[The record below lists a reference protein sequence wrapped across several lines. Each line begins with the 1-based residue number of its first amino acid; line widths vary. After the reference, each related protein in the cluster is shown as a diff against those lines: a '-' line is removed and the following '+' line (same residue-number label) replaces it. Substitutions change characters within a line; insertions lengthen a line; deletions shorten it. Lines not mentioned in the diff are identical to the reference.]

1 MPRKQPEID
10 LGTLAATFSDKLQR
24 AVTRPTV
31 FNYRPHPK
39 QLQFHKGQQQQKLYI
54 GGNRSGKTV
63 GGIVEDVHW
72 LRGQHPYRKLPMRP
86 GEPCRGRI
94 VTVSFT
100 EGIKQII
107 IPEISKWLPPSDL
120 INGSWEDS
128 YNKNERLLTM
138 ANGATCELMSYDQD
152 VEKFAG
158 TSRHFVHFDEEP
170 PKAIWN
176 ECKMRLLDTAGSW
189 WMTMTPVEGM
199 TWVYDDIFTR
209 PSPHLLTIVIDTEE
223 NPYITQAQIDI
234 VLEGLDE
241 NERKARKEGKF
252 VQLGGL
258 ALTEFNPEIHVIQLN
273 ERDPQADYE
282 RILKRIYGWTQYASM
297 DHGISNPTAWLW
309 HAVSPSGAVVTFDE
323 LYDNERLVND
333 YAVEIHQRNALPYRR
348 PPEIY
353 VGDPA
358 IKQRNGQTGDSIQT
372 AYSMA
377 GVPIVLGNND
387 VRIGIDKMNRYF
399 KGGKW
404 VIIET
409 CHNLIRENQRLRW
422 KTYETA
428 KKRHDNNPREELHK
442 KNDHAP
448 DSARYFFS
456 MMPDLVL
463 PKEAPPVDTR
473 NMAVKAA
480 LSARTVPVGPHYID
494 TNLLASLRSG
504 NRPTEWVV
512 QDEHMGGLY

>member
-1 MPRKQPEID
+1 MPRKKPELD
-10 LGTLAATFSDKLQR
+10 VASLFADKLQR

-31 FNYRPHPK
+31 HNYVPHEK
-39 QLQFHKGQQQQKLYI
+39 QKLFHMGEQQAKLYI

-63 GGIVEDVHW
+63 GGIVEDIHW
-72 LRGQHPYRKLPMRP
+72 LRKQHPYRRLPIAP
-86 GEPCRGRI
+86 GDPCRGRI
-94 VTVSFT
+94 VTTSFT
-100 EGIKQII
+100 EGVKEII
-107 IPEISKWLPPSDL
+107 IPELTKWLPPSDL

-128 YNKNERLLTM
+128 YNKSERKLTLE
-138 ANGATCELMSYDQD
+138 NKSTCEIMSYDQD
-152 VEKFAG
+152 LQKFAG

-170 PKAIWN
+170 PKDIWG
-176 ECKMRLLDTAGSW
+176 ECKLRLLDTEGSW
-189 WMTMTPVEGM
+189 WITMTPVDGM
-199 TWVYDDIFTR
+199 TWVFDDIYTK
-209 PSPHLLTIVIDTEE
+209 SDINLLIIIIDTEE
-223 NPYITQAQIDI
+223 NPYISTAQIE
-234 VLEGLDE
+234 VALSGLDE

-252 VQLGGL
+252 VQLGGI
-258 ALTEFNPEIHVIQLN
+258 AFTEFNPEVHVVPPLGDSGFA
-273 ERDPQADYE
+273 RVFH
-282 RILKRIYGWTQYASM
+282 WTQYVSM
-297 DHGISNPTAWLW
+297 DHGLSNPTAWLW
-309 HAVSPSGAVVTFDE
+309 HAVTPGGAVVTFDE

-333 YAVEIHQRNALPYRR
+333 YATEIHTRNSQKNRR

-399 KGGKW
+399 KSGKW
-404 VIIET
+404 IITEN
-409 CHNLIRENQRLRW
+409 CHNLIRELQRVRW

-456 MMPDLVL
+456 MMPDLYL
-463 PKEAPPVDTR
+463 PPQSPPVNTK
-473 NMAVKAA
+473 NLAVKDA
-480 LSARTVPVGPHYID
+480 LGARTSSVGPFYID
-494 TNLLASLRSG
+494 NSLMAQLRSG
-504 NRPTEWVV
+504 NQSSEWTTV
-512 QDEHMGGLY
+512 DEHMGGFF